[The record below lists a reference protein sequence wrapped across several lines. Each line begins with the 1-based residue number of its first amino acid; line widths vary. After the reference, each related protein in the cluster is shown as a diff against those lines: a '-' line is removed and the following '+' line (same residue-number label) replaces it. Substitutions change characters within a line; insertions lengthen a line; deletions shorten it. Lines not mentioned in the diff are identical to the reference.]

1 MTDREHPRRVYGD
14 EEIGRILKRATELQH
29 REPTAGAAGVTLAE
43 LEEIAAEAGIDPAY
57 LRRAAMEL
65 ETRPDDPTLWSW
77 LAGDELDLVREVTLP
92 GELDQAD
99 FERLVA
105 VIQAA
110 SREHGQP
117 SLLGR
122 TLTWRAE
129 SSSKTRATQI
139 VASSRDGETTIR
151 IEENLGQMASGLFG
165 GVTVGAGVGV
175 GVGVGLPIGLKVLG
189 SVLFATAAPLAS
201 VALGYMASRALY
213 RTIAGR
219 RRRAV
224 DNLFDLVVREAQRA
238 IGTSEKA
245 LAPADPPGGDRRGST
260 DGGGPTGGA
269 AGGGSARTS

>member
-1 MTDREHPRRVYGD
+1 MTDRERTPRVYGD

-29 REPTAGAAGVTLAE
+29 REPKGGPTGITLAE
-43 LEEIAAEAGIDPAY
+43 LEEIAAEAGIDPGH

-65 ETRPDDPTLWSW
+65 ETLPDNPTLWAR
-77 LAGDELDLVREVTLP
+77 LAGEELDLLREITLP
-92 GELDQAD
+92 GELDQAG
-99 FERLVA
+99 FERVVTA
-105 VIQAA
+105 IQAA

-139 VASSRDGETTIR
+139 VVSSRDGETTIR
-151 IEENLGQMASGLFG
+151 VEEDLTQMASGIFG
-165 GVTVGAGVGV
+165 GVTAGAGVGI
-175 GVGVGLPIGLKVLG
+175 GVGLGVPIGLGLG

-219 RRRAV
+219 RRRSV
-224 DNLFDLVVREAQRA
+224 DGLFDLVVRETQAGIGRA
-238 IGTSEKA
+238 ARALSEGERPSQTGE
-245 LAPADPPGGDRRGST
+245 AP
-260 DGGGPTGGA
+260 GPDERA
-269 AGGGSARTS
+269 AGSP

>member
-1 MTDREHPRRVYGD
+1 MYGD

-29 REPTAGAAGVTLAE
+29 REPARSTAGVTLAE
-43 LEEIAAEAGIDPAY
+43 LEEIAAEAGIDPAH

-65 ETRPDDPTLWSW
+65 ETRPDDPTLWSR
-77 LAGDELDLVREVTLP
+77 LAGDELDLVREITLS
-92 GELDQAD
+92 GELDQAG

-105 VIQAA
+105 AIQAA
-110 SREHGQP
+110 SREHGQA

-151 IEENLGQMASGLFG
+151 IEENLTQMASGLFG

-201 VALGYMASRALY
+201 AALGYMASRALY
-213 RTIAGR
+213 RTIAGQ
-219 RRRAV
+219 RRRAI
-224 DNLFDLVVREAQRA
+224 DGLFDLMVREAQAAIARA
-238 IGTSEKA
+238 EKP
-245 LAPADPPGGDRRGST
+245 LPPTPPATP
-260 DGGGPTGGA
+260 
-269 AGGGSARTS
+269 